1 MENFEI
7 PERITV
13 FDSRMKQIT
22 SHYYCQDKQTRKA
35 NFKRLFNACGSASI
49 RKELEKYWASM
60 PLRLA
65 KKSAKK
71 SEDKNFKPRQTKA
84 RQVKKSEEKIF
95 ALKSDKKA
103 EFLSSNVKILD
114 KIDLNSINQHT
125 TTNAERL
132 EKEIEEEDIVRR
144 YGGFLKEKVK
154 KHIKNELIHNK
165 TKQKVN
171 ELFDSYCYKYK
182 EAMLARFLLA
192 CYNPKLSLQPKN
204 LQQEVELLLEEKKK
218 EREIKLKQRPS
229 KLVYVPWE
237 TVEFGNGR
245 VMFYSFR
252 LNGRLILTSRTPF
265 IVNCKESKAIYNH
278 IRKHFAN
285 VLPLIRAYQKG
296 ADIVGLESELHL
308 LDAIRILQSKQDFV
322 EWESD
327 ESDIKFSFSFNKSI
341 GQDHYKI
348 MANLRLR
355 KSAYFDYLSQS
366 QIRGKNPVPCTEL
379 LTHTHGTGESEDAFI
394 FSVKSYYN
402 DKVKLIFENVNEA
415 RATIVFEV
423 MPNMYEKALR
433 CIFDFMRSDEHNKR
447 QRLHYK
453 KFNFQNH
460 GITRYYF
467 INHTTVGEWKY
478 NL

>member
-1 MENFEI
+1 MGNFEI

-22 SHYYCQDKQTRKA
+22 SHYYCQDKHTRKA
-35 NFKRLFNACGSASI
+35 NFKRLFNACESASI
-49 RKELEKYWASM
+49 REELKKYWASM

-71 SEDKNFKPRQTKA
+71 LEENDFKPHQTKA
-84 RQVKKSEEKIF
+84 GQVKKSEAKIF
-95 ALKSDKKA
+95 TIKSDKTA
-103 EFLSSNVKILD
+103 SSLSSNIRVLG
-114 KIDLNSINQHT
+114 KIDLNSINQRT

-132 EKEIEEEDIVRR
+132 ENEIDEEDIVRR
-144 YGGFLKEKVK
+144 YGGFLKEKEK
-154 KHIKNELIHNK
+154 NYIKNELIHNK

-171 ELFDSYCYKYK
+171 ELFDSYCYRYK
-182 EAMLARFLLA
+182 EAMLARFLLV
-192 CYNPKLSLQPKN
+192 CYNSKLSLQPKE
-204 LQQEVELLLEEKKK
+204 LQREVKLLLEEKKR
-218 EREIKLKQRPS
+218 EREIKIKQRPPQ
-229 KLVYVPWE
+229 LVYVPWE

-252 LNGRLILTSRTPF
+252 LNGRLILKSRTPF

-278 IRKHFAN
+278 IRKYFAT
-285 VLPLIRAYQKG
+285 VLPLIKAYQKG

-341 GQDHYKI
+341 GQDHDKI

-355 KSAYFDYLSQS
+355 KSAYFDYLSQA
-366 QIRGKNPVPCTEL
+366 QIKGKNPVPCTEL
-379 LTHTHGTGESEDAFI
+379 LTHTYGTGESEDAFI
-394 FSVKSYYN
+394 FSVKSFYN
-402 DKVKLIFENVNEA
+402 DEIKLVFENVNEA

-467 INHTTVGEWKY
+467 INHTTVGEWRY

>member
-13 FDSRMKQIT
+13 FDSRMKLIVA
-22 SHYYCQDKQTRKA
+22 HYYCPDKQTRRS

-49 RKELEKYWASM
+49 REELTKYWASM

-65 KKSAKK
+65 KKSTKK
-71 SEDKNFKPRQTKA
+71 SEDNDFKPHQTKTG
-84 RQVKKSEEKIF
+84 QVKKSETKIF
-95 ALKSDKKA
+95 ALKSDKIA
-103 EFLSSNVKILD
+103 NALTSNIKVLG
-114 KIDLNSINQHT
+114 KIDLNSINERT
-125 TTNAERL
+125 TTNAVRL
-132 EKEIEEEDIVRR
+132 ENEIDENNIVQR
-144 YGGFLKEKVK
+144 YGRFLKDKEKDY
-154 KHIKNELIHNK
+154 IMNELIHNK

-171 ELFDSYCYKYK
+171 ELFDSYCCMYK

-192 CYNPKLSLQPKN
+192 CYNPKLSLHPKN
-204 LQQEVELLLEEKKK
+204 LQREVQLLLEGKKK
-218 EREIKLKQRPS
+218 ERGLKIKQRPPQ
-229 KLVYVPWE
+229 LVYVPWE
-237 TVEFGNGR
+237 TIEFGNGR

-252 LNGRLILTSRTPF
+252 LNGRLILKSRTPF

-296 ADIVGLESELHL
+296 ADIVGLESDLHL
-308 LDAIRILQSKQDFV
+308 LDTIRILQSKQYFV

-327 ESDIKFSFSFNKSI
+327 ESDIKFSSSFNKSI
-341 GQDHYKI
+341 GQDHDKI
-348 MANLRLR
+348 LANLRLR

-366 QIRGKNPVPCTEL
+366 QIKGKNPVPCTEL
-379 LTHTHGTGESEDAFI
+379 LTHTYGTGESEDAFI

-402 DKVKLIFENVNEA
+402 DEVKLVFENVNEA

-467 INHTTVGEWKY
+467 INHTMVGEWKY